1 MDNNR
6 IYQKIYDIASQL
18 LKENAVYTRA
28 DLAYELQEFGIKTDS
43 SEIGM
48 LVWEAY
54 KRFND
59 NEAIR
64 RSFYDNEKKDP
75 LVDEYRTDYLIETN
89 DIPSLFPLLRQK
101 LTNGNHALSQLEN
114 IVTQT
119 LREQTVS
126 GSIGALNT
134 LTGTQGVVK
143 VKNEATAVF
152 NLYSELVGNYD
163 DAKHQI
169 QAVTTDFVKL
179 RGQICDTYRQY
190 ALVLTDAFGDSIKT
204 VSPELFD
211 FDSIEWLDVHGML
224 QNVKLDYDKINEK
237 CSTLMSSITD
247 SFAQSL
253 KTASQS
259 YKAAGSKQIGLVLA
273 GLNMLSHYIDAGQKT
288 AELKQDLL
296 TLKNS
301 VKHDVTL
308 IKGDMGR
315 LFVIYKTLNDLYIPQ
330 AEAFCRFSK
339 QILSGEWQ
347 RLTQALYAN
356 TDIQPLK
363 EERDEA
369 LESYKTLEREMTDEQ
384 LNIDYYTTRIEE
396 CRQLL
401 DGMQTQL
408 QTQYQQAKASKPEK
422 PFFLTNL
429 LTLGSANQ
437 KYNRDIY
444 DWNQACAP
452 VISQYEEIRTDVKLD
467 NDELEQ
473 LQRHLNENKR
483 MHQQLKEKL
492 RRLNREIMSKI
503 SVSPDLQMKMLP
515 HLESMVKLL
524 RIAREIASCKLDSK
538 LVKTVSIARQDTELP
553 QELKQNLQL
562 FTNTLREHVAIDN
575 ETAKSSF
582 YAVSGEAPT
591 GSEQPTSSGNASEAD
606 FAQLSDA
613 ENTAIQNTVN
623 LLESWSRLKAMQE
636 QSAIAH
642 QAYDKELEKLQEAFR
657 SNLADIDNRG
667 IILRESLK
675 KINTTTSEE
684 ELKKGLLSL
693 AQKEGESFSKEDWNE
708 FLNGTKTIEL

>member
-43 SEIGM
+43 FEIGM

-89 DIPSLFPLLRQK
+89 DIPSLFPLLQQK

-126 GSIGALNT
+126 GGIGALNT
-134 LTGTQGVVK
+134 LTGTQGIVK

-273 GLNMLSHYIDAGQKT
+273 GLNMVSHYINAGQKT

-401 DGMQTQL
+401 DGM

-538 LVKTVSIARQDTELP
+538 LAKTVSIARQDTELP

-582 YAVSGEAPT
+582 YAVSDEYPNESG
-591 GSEQPTSSGNASEAD
+591 QPTPNENATEAD

-675 KINTTTSEE
+675 KINTATSEE

>member
-43 SEIGM
+43 FEIGM

-89 DIPSLFPLLRQK
+89 DIPSLFPLLQQK

-126 GSIGALNT
+126 GGIGALNT
-134 LTGTQGVVK
+134 LTGTQGIVK

-253 KTASQS
+253 KMASQS
-259 YKAAGSKQIGLVLA
+259 YKAADSKQIGLVLA
-273 GLNMLSHYIDAGQKT
+273 GLNMVSHYIDAGQKT
-288 AELKQDLL
+288 AELKQDLF

-347 RLTQALYAN
+347 RLTQAIYAD

-401 DGMQTQL
+401 DGMQTQ
-408 QTQYQQAKASKPEK
+408 YQQAKASKPEK

-452 VISQYEEIRTDVKLD
+452 VISQYEEMRTDVKLD
-467 NDELEQ
+467 SDELEQ

-492 RRLNREIMSKI
+492 RCLNREIMSRI

-524 RIAREIASCKLDSK
+524 RIAREIASCKLDNK
-538 LVKTVSIARQDTELP
+538 LAKTVSIARQDTELP

-582 YAVSGEAPT
+582 YAVSDEYPNESG
-591 GSEQPTSSGNASEAD
+591 QPTPNENATEAD

-675 KINTTTSEE
+675 KINTATSEE

>member
-43 SEIGM
+43 FEIGM

-89 DIPSLFPLLRQK
+89 DIPSLFPLLQQK

-347 RLTQALYAN
+347 RLTQALYAD

-401 DGMQTQL
+401 DGM

-675 KINTTTSEE
+675 KINTATSEE

>member
-28 DLAYELQEFGIKTDS
+28 DLAYELQDFGIKADS
-43 SEIGM
+43 FEIGM
-48 LVWEAY
+48 LVWKAY
-54 KRFND
+54 KYFND

-64 RSFYDNEKKDP
+64 HSFYDNEKKDP

-89 DIPSLFPLLRQK
+89 DNTSLFPLLQQK
-101 LTNGNHALSQLEN
+101 LAKGNQALNQLEN
-114 IVTQT
+114 TVTQT
-119 LREQTVS
+119 LREQAVS
-126 GSIGALNT
+126 GSISTLNT
-134 LTGTQGVVK
+134 LTGTQGIVK

-273 GLNMLSHYIDAGQKT
+273 GLNMVSHYIDAGQKT

-339 QILSGEWQ
+339 QVLSGEWQ
-347 RLTQALYAN
+347 QLTQALYAD
-356 TDIQPLK
+356 TDIQSLK

-401 DGMQTQL
+401 DGMQTQ
-408 QTQYQQAKASKPEK
+408 YQQAQASKPEK

-429 LTLGSANQ
+429 LTLGSAKQ
-437 KYNRDIY
+437 KYNRNIY

-452 VISQYEEIRTDVKLD
+452 VISQYEEMQTDMKLD
-467 NDELEQ
+467 SDELEQ
-473 LQRHLNENKR
+473 LQQHLNENKR
-483 MHQQLKEKL
+483 THQLLKEKL
-492 RRLNREIMSKI
+492 HRLNREIMNNI
-503 SVSPDLQMKMLP
+503 NVSPALQMKLLP

-524 RIAREIASCKLDSK
+524 RIAREIASCKLDNK
-538 LVKTVSIARQDTELP
+538 LVKTVSISRQDTELP

-591 GSEQPTSSGNASEAD
+591 GSEQPTSSENANEAD

-613 ENTAIQNTVN
+613 ENAAIQNTVN

-657 SNLADIDNRG
+657 NNLADIDNRG
-667 IILRESLK
+667 VILRESLK
-675 KINTTTSEE
+675 KINTATSEE
-684 ELKKGLLSL
+684 ELKEGLLSL
-693 AQKEGESFSKEDWNE
+693 AQKEGESFSKEEWNE

>member
-43 SEIGM
+43 FEIGM

-89 DIPSLFPLLRQK
+89 DIPSLFPLLQQK

-114 IVTQT
+114 TVTQT
-119 LREQTVS
+119 LREQAVS
-126 GSIGALNT
+126 GSISTLNT
-134 LTGTQGVVK
+134 LTGTQGIVK

-273 GLNMLSHYIDAGQKT
+273 GLNMVSHYIDAGQKT

-401 DGMQTQL
+401 DGMQTQ
-408 QTQYQQAKASKPEK
+408 YQQAKASKPEK

-452 VISQYEEIRTDVKLD
+452 VISQYEEMRTDVKLD

-582 YAVSGEAPT
+582 YAVSGEAST
-591 GSEQPTSSGNASEAD
+591 GSEQPTSSENANEAD

-613 ENTAIQNTVN
+613 ENAAIQNTVN

-675 KINTTTSEE
+675 KINTATSEE
-684 ELKKGLLSL
+684 ELKEGLLSL

>member
-28 DLAYELQEFGIKTDS
+28 DLAYELQDFGIKADS

-89 DIPSLFPLLRQK
+89 DIPSLFPLLQQK

-273 GLNMLSHYIDAGQKT
+273 GLNMLSHYINAGQKT

-347 RLTQALYAN
+347 RLTQALYAD

-401 DGMQTQL
+401 DGMQTQ
-408 QTQYQQAKASKPEK
+408 YQQAKASKPEK

-452 VISQYEEIRTDVKLD
+452 VISQYEEMRTDVKLD
-467 NDELEQ
+467 SDELEQ

-524 RIAREIASCKLDSK
+524 RIAREIASCKLDNK
-538 LVKTVSIARQDTELP
+538 LVKTVSISRQDTELP

-582 YAVSGEAPT
+582 YAVSGEAST
-591 GSEQPTSSGNASEAD
+591 GSEQPTSSENANEAD

-657 SNLADIDNRG
+657 SNLADIENRG

-675 KINTTTSEE
+675 KINTATSEE

>member
-28 DLAYELQEFGIKTDS
+28 DLAYELQDFGIKADS
-43 SEIGM
+43 FEIGM
-48 LVWEAY
+48 LVWKAY
-54 KRFND
+54 KYFND

-64 RSFYDNEKKDP
+64 HSFYDNEKKDP

-89 DIPSLFPLLRQK
+89 DNTSLFPLLQQK
-101 LTNGNHALSQLEN
+101 LAKGNQALNQLEN
-114 IVTQT
+114 TVTQT
-119 LREQTVS
+119 LQEQAVS
-126 GSIGALNT
+126 GSISTLNT
-134 LTGTQGVVK
+134 LTGTQGIVK

-273 GLNMLSHYIDAGQKT
+273 GLNMVSHYIDAGQKT

-339 QILSGEWQ
+339 QVLSGEWQ
-347 RLTQALYAN
+347 QLTQALYAD
-356 TDIQPLK
+356 TDIQSLK

-401 DGMQTQL
+401 DGMQTQ
-408 QTQYQQAKASKPEK
+408 YQQAQASKPEK

-429 LTLGSANQ
+429 LTLGSAKQ
-437 KYNRDIY
+437 KYNRNIY

-452 VISQYEEIRTDVKLD
+452 VISQYEEMQTDMKLD
-467 NDELEQ
+467 SDELEQ
-473 LQRHLNENKR
+473 LQQHLNENKR
-483 MHQQLKEKL
+483 THQLLKEKL
-492 RRLNREIMSKI
+492 HRLNREIMNNI
-503 SVSPDLQMKMLP
+503 NVSPALQMKLLP

-524 RIAREIASCKLDSK
+524 RIAREIANSKLDNK
-538 LVKTVSIARQDTELP
+538 LVKTVSITRQNTELP

-562 FTNTLREHVAIDN
+562 FADTLREHASIDD
-575 ETAKSSF
+575 ETAKNSF
-582 YAVSGEAPT
+582 YAVSDEYPT
-591 GSEQPTSSGNASEAD
+591 DSRQSTSDGNVTEAD

-657 SNLADIDNRG
+657 NNLADIDNRG

-675 KINTTTSEE
+675 KINTATSEE
-684 ELKKGLLSL
+684 ELKEGLLSL
-693 AQKEGESFSKEDWNE
+693 AQKEGESFSKEEWNE

>member
-28 DLAYELQEFGIKTDS
+28 DLAYELQDFGIKADS

-89 DIPSLFPLLRQK
+89 DIPSLFPLLQQK
-101 LTNGNHALSQLEN
+101 LTDGNHALSQLEN

-119 LREQTVS
+119 LREQTIS

-204 VSPELFD
+204 VNPELFD

-273 GLNMLSHYIDAGQKT
+273 GLNMVSHYINAGQKT

-401 DGMQTQL
+401 DGMQTQ
-408 QTQYQQAKASKPEK
+408 YQQAKASKPEK

-503 SVSPDLQMKMLP
+503 NVSPDLQMKMLP

-524 RIAREIASCKLDSK
+524 RIAREIASCKLDNK
-538 LVKTVSIARQDTELP
+538 LVKTVSISRQDTELP

-562 FTNTLREHVAIDN
+562 FANTLREHVAIDN

-582 YAVSGEAPT
+582 YAVSGEVPT

-667 IILRESLK
+667 IILCESLK
-675 KINTTTSEE
+675 KINTATSEE
-684 ELKKGLLSL
+684 ELKEGLLSL

>member
-43 SEIGM
+43 FEIGM

-89 DIPSLFPLLRQK
+89 DIPSLFPLLQQK

-114 IVTQT
+114 TVTQT
-119 LREQTVS
+119 LREQAVS
-126 GSIGALNT
+126 GSISTLNT
-134 LTGTQGVVK
+134 LTGTQGIVK

-273 GLNMLSHYIDAGQKT
+273 GLNMVSHYIDAGQKT

-339 QILSGEWQ
+339 QVLSGEWQ
-347 RLTQALYAN
+347 QLTQALYAD
-356 TDIQPLK
+356 TDIQSLK

-401 DGMQTQL
+401 DGMQTQ
-408 QTQYQQAKASKPEK
+408 YQQAQASKPEK

-429 LTLGSANQ
+429 LTLGSAKQ
-437 KYNRDIY
+437 KYNRNIY

-452 VISQYEEIRTDVKLD
+452 VISQYEEMQTDMKLD
-467 NDELEQ
+467 SDELEQ
-473 LQRHLNENKR
+473 LQQHLNENKR
-483 MHQQLKEKL
+483 THQLLKEKL
-492 RRLNREIMSKI
+492 HRLNREIMNNI
-503 SVSPDLQMKMLP
+503 NVSPALQMKLLP

-524 RIAREIASCKLDSK
+524 RIAREIASCKLDNK
-538 LVKTVSIARQDTELP
+538 LVKTVSISRQDTELP

-591 GSEQPTSSGNASEAD
+591 GSEQPTSSENANEAD

-613 ENTAIQNTVN
+613 ENAAIQNTVN

-657 SNLADIDNRG
+657 NNLADIDNRG
-667 IILRESLK
+667 VILRESLK
-675 KINTTTSEE
+675 KINTATSEE
-684 ELKKGLLSL
+684 ELKEGLLSL

>member
-28 DLAYELQEFGIKTDS
+28 DLAYELQDFGIKADS
-43 SEIGM
+43 FEIGM
-48 LVWEAY
+48 LVWKAY
-54 KRFND
+54 KYFND

-64 RSFYDNEKKDP
+64 HSFYDNEKKDP

-89 DIPSLFPLLRQK
+89 DNTSLFPLLQQK
-101 LTNGNHALSQLEN
+101 LAKGNQALNQLEN
-114 IVTQT
+114 TVTQT
-119 LREQTVS
+119 LREQAVS
-126 GSIGALNT
+126 GSISTLNT
-134 LTGTQGVVK
+134 LTGTQGIVK

-224 QNVKLDYDKINEK
+224 QNIKLDYDKINEK

-273 GLNMLSHYIDAGQKT
+273 GLNMVSHYIDAGQKT

-339 QILSGEWQ
+339 QVLSGEWQ
-347 RLTQALYAN
+347 QLTQALYAD
-356 TDIQPLK
+356 TDIQSLK

-401 DGMQTQL
+401 DGM

-675 KINTTTSEE
+675 KINTATSEE

>member
-28 DLAYELQEFGIKTDS
+28 DLAYELQDFGIKADS

-89 DIPSLFPLLRQK
+89 DIPSLFPLLQQK
-101 LTNGNHALSQLEN
+101 LTDGNHALSQLEN

-119 LREQTVS
+119 LREQTIS

-273 GLNMLSHYIDAGQKT
+273 GLNMVSHYINAGQKT

-401 DGMQTQL
+401 DGMQTQ
-408 QTQYQQAKASKPEK
+408 YQQAKASKPEK

-503 SVSPDLQMKMLP
+503 NVSPDLQMKMLP

-613 ENTAIQNTVN
+613 E
-623 LLESWSRLKAMQE
+623 KAMQE

-693 AQKEGESFSKEDWNE
+693 AQKEGESFSKEDWKE

>member
-43 SEIGM
+43 FEIGM

-89 DIPSLFPLLRQK
+89 DIPSLFPLLQQK

-273 GLNMLSHYIDAGQKT
+273 GLNMVSHYINVGQKT

-401 DGMQTQL
+401 DGM

>member
-1 MDNNR
+1 MDENQ

-28 DLAYELQEFGIKTDS
+28 DLAYELQDFGIKADS
-43 SEIGM
+43 FEIGM
-48 LVWEAY
+48 LVWKAY
-54 KRFND
+54 KYFND

-64 RSFYDNEKKDP
+64 HSFYDNEKKDP

-89 DIPSLFPLLRQK
+89 DNTSLFPLLQQK
-101 LTNGNHALSQLEN
+101 LAKGNQALNQLEN
-114 IVTQT
+114 TVTQT
-119 LREQTVS
+119 LREQAVS
-126 GSIGALNT
+126 GSISTLNT
-134 LTGTQGVVK
+134 LAGTQGIVK

-273 GLNMLSHYIDAGQKT
+273 GLNMVSHYIDAGQKT

-339 QILSGEWQ
+339 QVLSGEWQ
-347 RLTQALYAN
+347 QLTQALYAD
-356 TDIQPLK
+356 TDIQSLK

-401 DGMQTQL
+401 DGMQTQ
-408 QTQYQQAKASKPEK
+408 YQQAQASKPEK

-429 LTLGSANQ
+429 LTLGSAKQ
-437 KYNRDIY
+437 KYNRNIY

-452 VISQYEEIRTDVKLD
+452 VISQYEEMQTDMKLD
-467 NDELEQ
+467 SDELEQ
-473 LQRHLNENKR
+473 LQQHLNENKR

-675 KINTTTSEE
+675 KINTATSEE
-684 ELKKGLLSL
+684 ELKEGLLSL

>member
-28 DLAYELQEFGIKTDS
+28 DLAYELQDFGIKADS

-59 NEAIR
+59 NKAIR

-89 DIPSLFPLLRQK
+89 DIPSLFPLLQQK

-134 LTGTQGVVK
+134 LTGTQGGVK

-273 GLNMLSHYIDAGQKT
+273 GLNMVSHYINAGQKT

-401 DGMQTQL
+401 DGM

>member
-28 DLAYELQEFGIKTDS
+28 DLAYELQDFGIKADS
-43 SEIGM
+43 FEIGM
-48 LVWEAY
+48 LVWKAY
-54 KRFND
+54 KYFND

-64 RSFYDNEKKDP
+64 HSFYDNEKKDP

-89 DIPSLFPLLRQK
+89 DNTSLFPLLQQK
-101 LTNGNHALSQLEN
+101 LAKGNQALNQLEN
-114 IVTQT
+114 TVTQT
-119 LREQTVS
+119 LREQAVS
-126 GSIGALNT
+126 GSISTLNT
-134 LTGTQGVVK
+134 LTGTQGIVK

-273 GLNMLSHYIDAGQKT
+273 GLNMVSHYIDAGQKT

-339 QILSGEWQ
+339 QVLSGEWQ
-347 RLTQALYAN
+347 QLTQALYAD
-356 TDIQPLK
+356 TDIQSLK

-401 DGMQTQL
+401 DGMQTQ
-408 QTQYQQAKASKPEK
+408 YQQAQASKPEK

-429 LTLGSANQ
+429 LTLGSAKQ
-437 KYNRDIY
+437 KYNRNIY

-452 VISQYEEIRTDVKLD
+452 VISQYEEMQTDMKLD
-467 NDELEQ
+467 SDELEQ
-473 LQRHLNENKR
+473 LQQHLNENKR
-483 MHQQLKEKL
+483 THQLLKEKL
-492 RRLNREIMSKI
+492 HRLNREIMNNI
-503 SVSPDLQMKMLP
+503 NVCPALQMKLLP

-524 RIAREIASCKLDSK
+524 RIAREIANSKLDNK
-538 LVKTVSIARQDTELP
+538 LVKTVSITRQNTELP

-562 FTNTLREHVAIDN
+562 FADTLREHASIDD
-575 ETAKSSF
+575 ETAKNSF
-582 YAVSGEAPT
+582 YAVSDEYPT
-591 GSEQPTSSGNASEAD
+591 DSRQSTSDGNVTEAD

-657 SNLADIDNRG
+657 NNLADIDNRG
-667 IILRESLK
+667 VILRESLK
-675 KINTTTSEE
+675 KINTATSEE
-684 ELKKGLLSL
+684 ELKEGLLSL
-693 AQKEGESFSKEDWNE
+693 AQKEGESFSKEEWNE

>member
-18 LKENAVYTRA
+18 LKENTVYTRA
-28 DLAYELQEFGIKTDS
+28 DLAYELQDFGIKADS
-43 SEIGM
+43 FEIGM
-48 LVWEAY
+48 LVWKAY
-54 KRFND
+54 KYFND

-64 RSFYDNEKKDP
+64 HSFYDNEKKDP

-89 DIPSLFPLLRQK
+89 DNTSLFPLLQQK
-101 LTNGNHALSQLEN
+101 LAKGNQALNQLEN
-114 IVTQT
+114 TVTQT
-119 LREQTVS
+119 LREQAVS
-126 GSIGALNT
+126 GSISTLNT
-134 LTGTQGVVK
+134 LTGTQGIVK

-273 GLNMLSHYIDAGQKT
+273 GLNMVSHYIDAGQKT

-339 QILSGEWQ
+339 QVLSGEWQ
-347 RLTQALYAN
+347 QLTQALYAD
-356 TDIQPLK
+356 TDIQSLK

-401 DGMQTQL
+401 DGMQTQ
-408 QTQYQQAKASKPEK
+408 YQQAQASKPEK

-429 LTLGSANQ
+429 LTLGSAKQ
-437 KYNRDIY
+437 KYNRNIY

-452 VISQYEEIRTDVKLD
+452 VISQYEEMQTDMKLD
-467 NDELEQ
+467 SDELEQ
-473 LQRHLNENKR
+473 LQQHLNENKR
-483 MHQQLKEKL
+483 THQLLKEKL
-492 RRLNREIMSKI
+492 HCLNREIMNNI
-503 SVSPDLQMKMLP
+503 NVSPALQMKLLP

-524 RIAREIASCKLDSK
+524 RIAREIANSKLDNK
-538 LVKTVSIARQDTELP
+538 LVKTVSITRQNTELP

-562 FTNTLREHVAIDN
+562 FADTLREHASIDY

-582 YAVSGEAPT
+582 YAVSDEYPT
-591 GSEQPTSSGNASEAD
+591 DSRQSTSDGNVTEAD

-657 SNLADIDNRG
+657 NNLAGIDNRG
-667 IILRESLK
+667 VILRESLK
-675 KINTTTSEE
+675 KINTATSEE
-684 ELKKGLLSL
+684 ELKEGLLSL
-693 AQKEGESFSKEDWNE
+693 AQKEGESFSKEEWNE

>member
-28 DLAYELQEFGIKTDS
+28 DLAYELQDFGIKADS
-43 SEIGM
+43 FEIGM
-48 LVWEAY
+48 LVWKAY
-54 KRFND
+54 KYFND

-64 RSFYDNEKKDP
+64 HSFYDNEKKDP

-89 DIPSLFPLLRQK
+89 DNTSLFPLLQQK
-101 LTNGNHALSQLEN
+101 LAKGNQALNQLEN
-114 IVTQT
+114 TVTQT
-119 LREQTVS
+119 LREQAVS
-126 GSIGALNT
+126 GSISTLNT
-134 LTGTQGVVK
+134 FTGTQGIVK

-273 GLNMLSHYIDAGQKT
+273 GLNMVSHYIDAGQKT

-339 QILSGEWQ
+339 QVLSGEWQ
-347 RLTQALYAN
+347 QLTQALYAD
-356 TDIQPLK
+356 TDIQSLK

-401 DGMQTQL
+401 DGMQTQ
-408 QTQYQQAKASKPEK
+408 YQQAQASKPEK

-429 LTLGSANQ
+429 LTLGSAKQ
-437 KYNRDIY
+437 KYNRNIY

-452 VISQYEEIRTDVKLD
+452 VISQYEEMQTDMKLD
-467 NDELEQ
+467 SDELEQ
-473 LQRHLNENKR
+473 LQQHLNENKR
-483 MHQQLKEKL
+483 THQLLKEKL
-492 RRLNREIMSKI
+492 HRLNREIMNNI
-503 SVSPDLQMKMLP
+503 NVSPALQMKLLP

-524 RIAREIASCKLDSK
+524 RIAREIANSKLDNK
-538 LVKTVSIARQDTELP
+538 LVKTVSITRQNTELP

-562 FTNTLREHVAIDN
+562 FADTLKEHVSIDD
-575 ETAKSSF
+575 ETAKNSF
-582 YAVSGEAPT
+582 YAVSDEYPT
-591 GSEQPTSSGNASEAD
+591 DSRQSTSDGNVTEAD

-642 QAYDKELEKLQEAFR
+642 QTYDKELEKLQEAFR
-657 SNLADIDNRG
+657 NNLADIDNRG
-667 IILRESLK
+667 VILRESLK
-675 KINTTTSEE
+675 KINTATSEE
-684 ELKKGLLSL
+684 ELKEGLLSL
-693 AQKEGESFSKEDWNE
+693 AQKEGESFSKEEWNE

>member
-43 SEIGM
+43 FEIGM

-89 DIPSLFPLLRQK
+89 DIPSLFPLLQQK

-169 QAVTTDFVKL
+169 QTVTTDFVKL

-273 GLNMLSHYIDAGQKT
+273 GLNMVSHYINAGQKT

-401 DGMQTQL
+401 DGM

-693 AQKEGESFSKEDWNE
+693 AQKEGESFSKEDWKE

>member
-43 SEIGM
+43 FEIGM

-89 DIPSLFPLLRQK
+89 DIPSLFPLLQQK

-273 GLNMLSHYIDAGQKT
+273 GLNMVSHYINAGQKT

-401 DGMQTQL
+401 DGM

-684 ELKKGLLSL
+684 ELKKGLLLL

>member
-28 DLAYELQEFGIKTDS
+28 DLAYELQDFGIKADS
-43 SEIGM
+43 FEIGM
-48 LVWEAY
+48 LVWKAY
-54 KRFND
+54 KYFND

-64 RSFYDNEKKDP
+64 HSFYDNEKKDP

-89 DIPSLFPLLRQK
+89 DNTSLFPLLQQK
-101 LTNGNHALSQLEN
+101 LAKGNQALNQLEN
-114 IVTQT
+114 TVTQT
-119 LREQTVS
+119 LREQAVS
-126 GSIGALNT
+126 GSISTLNT
-134 LTGTQGVVK
+134 LTGTQGIVK

-152 NLYSELVGNYD
+152 NLYSELVDNYD

-259 YKAAGSKQIGLVLA
+259 YKAAGCKQIGLVLA
-273 GLNMLSHYIDAGQKT
+273 GLNMVSHYIDAGQKT

-339 QILSGEWQ
+339 QVLSGEWQ
-347 RLTQALYAN
+347 QLTQALYAD
-356 TDIQPLK
+356 TDIQSLK

-369 LESYKTLEREMTDEQ
+369 LESYKNLEREMTDEQ

-401 DGMQTQL
+401 DGMQTQ
-408 QTQYQQAKASKPEK
+408 YQQAQASKPEK

-429 LTLGSANQ
+429 LTLGSAKQ
-437 KYNRDIY
+437 KYNRNIY

-452 VISQYEEIRTDVKLD
+452 VISQYEEMQTDMKLD
-467 NDELEQ
+467 SDELEQ
-473 LQRHLNENKR
+473 LQQHLNENKR
-483 MHQQLKEKL
+483 THQLLKEKL
-492 RRLNREIMSKI
+492 HRLNREIMNNI
-503 SVSPDLQMKMLP
+503 NVSPALQMKLLP

-524 RIAREIASCKLDSK
+524 RIAREIANSKLDNK
-538 LVKTVSIARQDTELP
+538 LVKTVFITRQNTELP

-562 FTNTLREHVAIDN
+562 FADTLREHASIDD
-575 ETAKSSF
+575 ETAKNSF
-582 YAVSGEAPT
+582 YAVSDEYPT
-591 GSEQPTSSGNASEAD
+591 DSRQSTSDGNVTEAD

-657 SNLADIDNRG
+657 NNLADIDNRG
-667 IILRESLK
+667 VILRESLK
-675 KINTTTSEE
+675 KINTATSEE
-684 ELKKGLLSL
+684 ELKEGLLSL
-693 AQKEGESFSKEDWNE
+693 AQKEGESFSKEEWNE

>member
-43 SEIGM
+43 FEIGM

-89 DIPSLFPLLRQK
+89 DIPSLFPLLQQK

-211 FDSIEWLDVHGML
+211 FDSIEWLDVHWML

-237 CSTLMSSITD
+237 CFTLMSSITD

-273 GLNMLSHYIDAGQKT
+273 GLNMVSHYIDAGQKT

-339 QILSGEWQ
+339 QVLSGEWQ
-347 RLTQALYAN
+347 QLTQALYAD
-356 TDIQPLK
+356 TDIQSLK

-401 DGMQTQL
+401 DGMQTQ
-408 QTQYQQAKASKPEK
+408 YQQAQASKPEK

-429 LTLGSANQ
+429 LTLGSAKQ
-437 KYNRDIY
+437 KYNRNIY

-642 QAYDKELEKLQEAFR
+642 QTYDKELEKLQEAFR
-657 SNLADIDNRG
+657 NNLADIDNRG
-667 IILRESLK
+667 VILRESLK
-675 KINTTTSEE
+675 KINTATSEE
-684 ELKKGLLSL
+684 ELKEGLLSL

>member
-43 SEIGM
+43 FEIGM

-89 DIPSLFPLLRQK
+89 DIPSLFPLLQQK

-401 DGMQTQL
+401 DGM

>member
-28 DLAYELQEFGIKTDS
+28 DLAYELQDFGIKADS
-43 SEIGM
+43 FEIGM
-48 LVWEAY
+48 LVWKAY
-54 KRFND
+54 KYFND

-64 RSFYDNEKKDP
+64 HSFYDNEKKDP

-89 DIPSLFPLLRQK
+89 DNTSLFPLLQQK
-101 LTNGNHALSQLEN
+101 LAKGNQALNQLEN
-114 IVTQT
+114 TVTQT
-119 LREQTVS
+119 LQEQAVS
-126 GSIGALNT
+126 GSISTLNT
-134 LTGTQGVVK
+134 LTGTQGIVK

-273 GLNMLSHYIDAGQKT
+273 GLNMVSHYIDAGQKT

-339 QILSGEWQ
+339 QVLSGEWQ
-347 RLTQALYAN
+347 QLTQALYAD
-356 TDIQPLK
+356 TDIQSLK

-369 LESYKTLEREMTDEQ
+369 LESYK
-384 LNIDYYTTRIEE
+384 
-396 CRQLL
+396 
-401 DGMQTQL
+401 
-408 QTQYQQAKASKPEK
+408 P
-422 PFFLTNL
+422 
-429 LTLGSANQ
+429 
-437 KYNRDIY
+437 
-444 DWNQACAP
+444 
-452 VISQYEEIRTDVKLD
+452 
-467 NDELEQ
+467 
-473 LQRHLNENKR
+473 
-483 MHQQLKEKL
+483 
-492 RRLNREIMSKI
+492 
-503 SVSPDLQMKMLP
+503 
-515 HLESMVKLL
+515 
-524 RIAREIASCKLDSK
+524 
-538 LVKTVSIARQDTELP
+538 
-553 QELKQNLQL
+553 
-562 FTNTLREHVAIDN
+562 
-575 ETAKSSF
+575 
-582 YAVSGEAPT
+582 
-591 GSEQPTSSGNASEAD
+591 
-606 FAQLSDA
+606 
-613 ENTAIQNTVN
+613 
-623 LLESWSRLKAMQE
+623 
-636 QSAIAH
+636 
-642 QAYDKELEKLQEAFR
+642 
-657 SNLADIDNRG
+657 
-667 IILRESLK
+667 
-675 KINTTTSEE
+675 
-684 ELKKGLLSL
+684 
-693 AQKEGESFSKEDWNE
+693 
-708 FLNGTKTIEL
+708 LNGK

>member
-43 SEIGM
+43 FEIGM

-89 DIPSLFPLLRQK
+89 DIPSLFPLLQQK

-126 GSIGALNT
+126 GGIGALNT
-134 LTGTQGVVK
+134 LTGTQGIVK

-273 GLNMLSHYIDAGQKT
+273 GLNMVSHYINAGQKT

-401 DGMQTQL
+401 DGMQTQ
-408 QTQYQQAKASKPEK
+408 YQQAKASKPEK
-422 PFFLTNL
+422 PFFLTNLNL

-675 KINTTTSEE
+675 KINTATSEE

>member
-28 DLAYELQEFGIKTDS
+28 DLAYELQDFGIKADS
-43 SEIGM
+43 FEIGM

-54 KRFND
+54 RRFNE

-64 RSFYDNEKKDP
+64 HSFYDNEKKDP
-75 LVDEYRTDYLIETN
+75 LVDEYQTDYLIETN
-89 DIPSLFPLLRQK
+89 DTTSLFPLLQQK
-101 LTNGNHALSQLEN
+101 LTEGNHALSQLEN
-114 IVTQT
+114 TVTQT
-119 LREQTVS
+119 LREQAVS
-126 GSIGALNT
+126 GSISALNT
-134 LTGTQGVVK
+134 LTGTHGVIK
-143 VKNEATAVF
+143 IKNEATAVF

-179 RGQICDTYRQY
+179 RGQICDTYRHY
-190 ALVLTDAFGDSIKT
+190 SLVLTDAFGDSIKT

-259 YKAAGSKQIGLVLA
+259 YKAAGSKQMGLVLA
-273 GLNMLSHYIDAGQKT
+273 GLNMVSHYIDAGQKT

-347 RLTQALYAN
+347 RLTQAIYAD

-401 DGMQTQL
+401 DGM

-538 LVKTVSIARQDTELP
+538 LAKTVSIARQDTELP

-582 YAVSGEAPT
+582 YAVSDEYPNESG
-591 GSEQPTSSGNASEAD
+591 QPTPNENATEAD

-675 KINTTTSEE
+675 KINTATSEE

>member
-28 DLAYELQEFGIKTDS
+28 DLAYELQDFGIKADS
-43 SEIGM
+43 FEIGM
-48 LVWEAY
+48 LVWKAY
-54 KRFND
+54 KYFND

-64 RSFYDNEKKDP
+64 HSFYDNEKKDP

-89 DIPSLFPLLRQK
+89 DNTSLFPLLQQK
-101 LTNGNHALSQLEN
+101 LAKGNQALNQLEN
-114 IVTQT
+114 TVTQT
-119 LREQTVS
+119 LREQAVS
-126 GSIGALNT
+126 GSISTLNT
-134 LTGTQGVVK
+134 LTGTQGIVK

-273 GLNMLSHYIDAGQKT
+273 GLNMVSHYIDAGQKT

-339 QILSGEWQ
+339 QVLSGEWQ
-347 RLTQALYAN
+347 QLTQALYAD
-356 TDIQPLK
+356 TDIQSLK

-401 DGMQTQL
+401 DGMQTQ
-408 QTQYQQAKASKPEK
+408 YQQAQASKPEK

-429 LTLGSANQ
+429 LTLGSAKQ
-437 KYNRDIY
+437 KYNRNIY

-452 VISQYEEIRTDVKLD
+452 VISQYEEMQTDMKLD
-467 NDELEQ
+467 SDELEQ
-473 LQRHLNENKR
+473 LQQHLNENKR
-483 MHQQLKEKL
+483 THQLLKEKL
-492 RRLNREIMSKI
+492 HRLNREIMNNI
-503 SVSPDLQMKMLP
+503 NVSPALQMKLLP

-524 RIAREIASCKLDSK
+524 RIAREIANSKLDNK
-538 LVKTVSIARQDTELP
+538 LVKTVSITRQNTELP

-562 FTNTLREHVAIDN
+562 FADTLREHASIDD
-575 ETAKSSF
+575 ETAKNSF
-582 YAVSGEAPT
+582 YAVSDEYPT
-591 GSEQPTSSGNASEAD
+591 DSRQSTSDGNVTEAD

-642 QAYDKELEKLQEAFR
+642 QAYDKELEKLQEAFQN
-657 SNLADIDNRG
+657 NLADIDNRG
-667 IILRESLK
+667 VILRESLK
-675 KINTTTSEE
+675 KINTATSEE
-684 ELKKGLLSL
+684 ELKEGLLSL
-693 AQKEGESFSKEDWNE
+693 AQKEGESFSKEEWNE

>member
-43 SEIGM
+43 FEIGM

-89 DIPSLFPLLRQK
+89 DIPSLFPLLQQK

-237 CSTLMSSITD
+237 CFTLMSSITD

-273 GLNMLSHYIDAGQKT
+273 GLNMVSHYINAGQKT

-401 DGMQTQL
+401 DGM

>member
-43 SEIGM
+43 FEIGM

-89 DIPSLFPLLRQK
+89 DIPSLFPLLQQK

-126 GSIGALNT
+126 GGIGALNT
-134 LTGTQGVVK
+134 LTGTQGIVK

-259 YKAAGSKQIGLVLA
+259 YKAADSKQIGLVLA
-273 GLNMLSHYIDAGQKT
+273 GLNMVSHYIDAGQKT

-347 RLTQALYAN
+347 RLTQALYTD

-369 LESYKTLEREMTDEQ
+369 LESYKTLERKMTDEQ
-384 LNIDYYTTRIEE
+384 LNIDYYMTRIEE

-401 DGMQTQL
+401 DGM

-452 VISQYEEIRTDVKLD
+452 VISLYEEMRTDVKLD
-467 NDELEQ
+467 SDELEQ

-524 RIAREIASCKLDSK
+524 RIAREIASCKLNNK
-538 LVKTVSIARQDTELP
+538 LVKTVSISRQDTELP

-575 ETAKSSF
+575 KTAKSSF
-582 YAVSGEAPT
+582 YAVSDEYPNESG
-591 GSEQPTSSGNASEAD
+591 QPTPNENATEAD

-642 QAYDKELEKLQEAFR
+642 QAYDMELEKLQEAFR

-675 KINTTTSEE
+675 KINTATSEE
-684 ELKKGLLSL
+684 ELKEGLLSL

>member
-43 SEIGM
+43 FEIGM

-75 LVDEYRTDYLIETN
+75 LIDEYRTDYLIETN
-89 DIPSLFPLLRQK
+89 DIPSLFPLLQQK

-126 GSIGALNT
+126 GGIGALNT
-134 LTGTQGVVK
+134 LTGTQGIVK

-259 YKAAGSKQIGLVLA
+259 YKAAGCKQIGLVLA

-347 RLTQALYAN
+347 RLTQALYAD

-401 DGMQTQL
+401 DGMQTQ
-408 QTQYQQAKASKPEK
+408 YQQAKASKPEK

-452 VISQYEEIRTDVKLD
+452 VISQYEEMRTDVKLD
-467 NDELEQ
+467 SDELEQ

-524 RIAREIASCKLDSK
+524 RIAREIASCKLDNK
-538 LVKTVSIARQDTELP
+538 LVKTVSISRQDTELP

-582 YAVSGEAPT
+582 YAVSGEAST
-591 GSEQPTSSGNASEAD
+591 GSEQPTSSENASEAD

-613 ENTAIQNTVN
+613 ENAAIQNTVN

-675 KINTTTSEE
+675 KINTATSEE

>member
-28 DLAYELQEFGIKTDS
+28 DLAYELQDFGIKADS
-43 SEIGM
+43 FEIGM
-48 LVWEAY
+48 LVWKAY
-54 KRFND
+54 KYFND

-64 RSFYDNEKKDP
+64 HSFYDNEKKDP

-89 DIPSLFPLLRQK
+89 DNTSLFPLLQQK
-101 LTNGNHALSQLEN
+101 LAKGNQALNQLEN
-114 IVTQT
+114 TVTQT
-119 LREQTVS
+119 LQEQAVS
-126 GSIGALNT
+126 GSISTLNT
-134 LTGTQGVVK
+134 LTGTQGIVK

-273 GLNMLSHYIDAGQKT
+273 GLNMVSHYIDAGQKT

-339 QILSGEWQ
+339 QVLSGEWQ
-347 RLTQALYAN
+347 QLTKALYAD
-356 TDIQPLK
+356 TDIQSLK

-401 DGMQTQL
+401 DGMQTQ
-408 QTQYQQAKASKPEK
+408 YQQAQASKPEK

-429 LTLGSANQ
+429 LTLGSAKQ
-437 KYNRDIY
+437 KYNRNIY

-452 VISQYEEIRTDVKLD
+452 VISQYEEMQTDMKLD
-467 NDELEQ
+467 SDELEQ
-473 LQRHLNENKR
+473 LQQHLNENKR
-483 MHQQLKEKL
+483 THQLLKEKL
-492 RRLNREIMSKI
+492 HRLNREIMNNI
-503 SVSPDLQMKMLP
+503 NVSPALQMKLLP

-524 RIAREIASCKLDSK
+524 RIAREIANSKLDNK
-538 LVKTVSIARQDTELP
+538 LVKTVSITRQNTELP

-562 FTNTLREHVAIDN
+562 FADTLREHASIDD
-575 ETAKSSF
+575 ETAKNSF
-582 YAVSGEAPT
+582 YAVSDEYPT
-591 GSEQPTSSGNASEAD
+591 DSRQSTSDGNVTEAD

-657 SNLADIDNRG
+657 NNLADIDNRG
-667 IILRESLK
+667 VILRESLK
-675 KINTTTSEE
+675 KINTATSEE
-684 ELKKGLLSL
+684 ELKEGLLSL
-693 AQKEGESFSKEDWNE
+693 AQKEGESFSKEEWNE

>member
-28 DLAYELQEFGIKTDS
+28 DLAYELQDFGIKADS
-43 SEIGM
+43 FEIGM
-48 LVWEAY
+48 LVWKAY
-54 KRFND
+54 KYFND

-64 RSFYDNEKKDP
+64 HSFYDNEKKDP

-89 DIPSLFPLLRQK
+89 DNTSLFPLLQQK
-101 LTNGNHALSQLEN
+101 LAKGNQTLNQLEN
-114 IVTQT
+114 TVTQT
-119 LREQTVS
+119 LREQAVS
-126 GSIGALNT
+126 GSISTLNT
-134 LTGTQGVVK
+134 LTGTQGIVK
-143 VKNEATAVF
+143 VKNEAIAVF

-273 GLNMLSHYIDAGQKT
+273 GLNMVSHYIDAGQKT

-339 QILSGEWQ
+339 QVLSGEWQ
-347 RLTQALYAN
+347 QLTQALYAD
-356 TDIQPLK
+356 TDIQSLK

-401 DGMQTQL
+401 DGMQTQ
-408 QTQYQQAKASKPEK
+408 YQQAQASKPEK

-429 LTLGSANQ
+429 LTLGSAKQ
-437 KYNRDIY
+437 KYNRNIY

-452 VISQYEEIRTDVKLD
+452 VISQYEEMQTDMKLD
-467 NDELEQ
+467 SDELEQ
-473 LQRHLNENKR
+473 LQQHLNENKR
-483 MHQQLKEKL
+483 THQLLKEKL
-492 RRLNREIMSKI
+492 HRLNREIMNNI
-503 SVSPDLQMKMLP
+503 NVSPALQMKLLP

-524 RIAREIASCKLDSK
+524 RIAREIANSKLDNK
-538 LVKTVSIARQDTELP
+538 LVKTVSITRQNTELP

-562 FTNTLREHVAIDN
+562 FADTLREHASIDD
-575 ETAKSSF
+575 ETAKNSF
-582 YAVSGEAPT
+582 YAVSDESPT
-591 GSEQPTSSGNASEAD
+591 DSRQSTSDGNVTEAD

-657 SNLADIDNRG
+657 NNLADIDNRG
-667 IILRESLK
+667 VILRESLK
-675 KINTTTSEE
+675 KINTATSEE

-693 AQKEGESFSKEDWNE
+693 AQKEGESFSKEEWNE

>member
-43 SEIGM
+43 FEIGM

-114 IVTQT
+114 IVTQ
-119 LREQTVS
+119 EQAVS
-126 GSIGALNT
+126 GSISTLNT
-134 LTGTQGVVK
+134 LTGTQGIVK

-273 GLNMLSHYIDAGQKT
+273 GLNMVSHYINAGQKT

-401 DGMQTQL
+401 DGM

-591 GSEQPTSSGNASEAD
+591 GSEQPTSSENANEAD

-613 ENTAIQNTVN
+613 ENAAIQNTVN

-657 SNLADIDNRG
+657 SNLADIENRG

-675 KINTTTSEE
+675 KINTATSEE

>member
-1 MDNNR
+1 
-6 IYQKIYDIASQL
+6 
-18 LKENAVYTRA
+18 
-28 DLAYELQEFGIKTDS
+28 
-43 SEIGM
+43 
-48 LVWEAY
+48 
-54 KRFND
+54 
-59 NEAIR
+59 
-64 RSFYDNEKKDP
+64 
-75 LVDEYRTDYLIETN
+75 
-89 DIPSLFPLLRQK
+89 
-101 LTNGNHALSQLEN
+101 
-114 IVTQT
+114 
-119 LREQTVS
+119 
-126 GSIGALNT
+126 
-134 LTGTQGVVK
+134 
-143 VKNEATAVF
+143 
-152 NLYSELVGNYD
+152 
-163 DAKHQI
+163 
-169 QAVTTDFVKL
+169 
-179 RGQICDTYRQY
+179 
-190 ALVLTDAFGDSIKT
+190 
-204 VSPELFD
+204 
-211 FDSIEWLDVHGML
+211 
-224 QNVKLDYDKINEK
+224 
-237 CSTLMSSITD
+237 
-247 SFAQSL
+247 
-253 KTASQS
+253 
-259 YKAAGSKQIGLVLA
+259 
-273 GLNMLSHYIDAGQKT
+273 
-288 AELKQDLL
+288 
-296 TLKNS
+296 
-301 VKHDVTL
+301 
-308 IKGDMGR
+308 MGR

-347 RLTQALYAN
+347 RLTQAIYAD

-401 DGMQTQL
+401 DGM

-538 LVKTVSIARQDTELP
+538 LAKTVSIARQDTELP

-582 YAVSGEAPT
+582 YAVSDEYPNESG
-591 GSEQPTSSGNASEAD
+591 QPTPNENATEAD

-675 KINTTTSEE
+675 KINTATSEE

>member
-43 SEIGM
+43 FEIGM

-89 DIPSLFPLLRQK
+89 DIPSLFPLLQQK

-126 GSIGALNT
+126 GGIGALNT
-134 LTGTQGVVK
+134 LTGTQGIVK

-253 KTASQS
+253 KMASQS
-259 YKAAGSKQIGLVLA
+259 YKAADSKQIGLVLA
-273 GLNMLSHYIDAGQKT
+273 GLNMVSHYIDAGQKT
-288 AELKQDLL
+288 AELKQDLF

-347 RLTQALYAN
+347 RLTQAIYAD

-401 DGMQTQL
+401 DGMQTQ
-408 QTQYQQAKASKPEK
+408 YQQAKASKPEK

-452 VISQYEEIRTDVKLD
+452 VISQYEEMRTDVKLD
-467 NDELEQ
+467 SDELEQ

-492 RRLNREIMSKI
+492 RCLNREIMSRI

-524 RIAREIASCKLDSK
+524 RIAREIVSCKLDNK
-538 LVKTVSIARQDTELP
+538 LAKTVSIARQDTELP

-582 YAVSGEAPT
+582 YAVSDEYPNESG
-591 GSEQPTSSGNASEAD
+591 QPTPNENATEAD

-675 KINTTTSEE
+675 KINTATSEE

>member
-43 SEIGM
+43 FEIGM

-89 DIPSLFPLLRQK
+89 DIPSLFPLLQQK

-126 GSIGALNT
+126 GSIGTLNT

-273 GLNMLSHYIDAGQKT
+273 GLNMVSHYINAGQKT

-401 DGMQTQL
+401 DGM

>member
-28 DLAYELQEFGIKTDS
+28 DLAYELQDFGIKADS
-43 SEIGM
+43 FEIGM
-48 LVWEAY
+48 LVWKAY
-54 KRFND
+54 KYFND

-64 RSFYDNEKKDP
+64 HSFYDNEKKDP

-89 DIPSLFPLLRQK
+89 DNTSLFPLLQQK
-101 LTNGNHALSQLEN
+101 LAKGNQALNQLEN
-114 IVTQT
+114 TVTQT
-119 LREQTVS
+119 LREQAVS
-126 GSIGALNT
+126 GSISTLNT
-134 LTGTQGVVK
+134 LTGTQGIVK

-273 GLNMLSHYIDAGQKT
+273 GLNMVSHYIDAGQKT

-339 QILSGEWQ
+339 QVLSGEWQ
-347 RLTQALYAN
+347 QLTQALYAD
-356 TDIQPLK
+356 TDIQSLK

-401 DGMQTQL
+401 DGMQTQ
-408 QTQYQQAKASKPEK
+408 YQQAQASKPEK

-429 LTLGSANQ
+429 LTLGSAKQ
-437 KYNRDIY
+437 KYNRNIY

-452 VISQYEEIRTDVKLD
+452 VISQYEEMQTDMKLD
-467 NDELEQ
+467 SDELEQ
-473 LQRHLNENKR
+473 LQQHLNENKR
-483 MHQQLKEKL
+483 THQLLKEKL
-492 RRLNREIMSKI
+492 HRLNREIMNNI
-503 SVSPDLQMKMLP
+503 NVSPALQMKLLP

-524 RIAREIASCKLDSK
+524 RIAREIANSKLDNK
-538 LVKTVSIARQDTELP
+538 LVKTVSITRQNTELP

-562 FTNTLREHVAIDN
+562 FADTLREHVSIDD
-575 ETAKSSF
+575 ETAKNSF
-582 YAVSGEAPT
+582 YAVSDEYPT
-591 GSEQPTSSGNASEAD
+591 DSRQSTSDGNVTEAD

-657 SNLADIDNRG
+657 NNLADIDNRG

-675 KINTTTSEE
+675 KINTATSEE
-684 ELKKGLLSL
+684 ELKEGLLSL
-693 AQKEGESFSKEDWNE
+693 AQKEGESFSKEEWNE

>member
-28 DLAYELQEFGIKTDS
+28 DLAYELQDFGIKADS
-43 SEIGM
+43 FEIGM

-89 DIPSLFPLLRQK
+89 DIPSLFPLLQQK

-114 IVTQT
+114 TVTQT
-119 LREQTVS
+119 LREQAIS
-126 GSIGALNT
+126 GSISTLNT
-134 LTGTQGVVK
+134 LTGTQGIVK

-273 GLNMLSHYIDAGQKT
+273 GLNMVSHYIDAGQKT

-339 QILSGEWQ
+339 QVLSGEWQ
-347 RLTQALYAN
+347 QLTQALYAD
-356 TDIQPLK
+356 TDIQSLK

-401 DGMQTQL
+401 DGMQTQ
-408 QTQYQQAKASKPEK
+408 YQQAQASKPEK

-429 LTLGSANQ
+429 LTLGSAKQ
-437 KYNRDIY
+437 KYNRNIY

-452 VISQYEEIRTDVKLD
+452 VISQYEEMQTDMKLD
-467 NDELEQ
+467 SDELEQ
-473 LQRHLNENKR
+473 LQQHLNENKR
-483 MHQQLKEKL
+483 THQLLKEKL
-492 RRLNREIMSKI
+492 HRLNREIMNNI
-503 SVSPDLQMKMLP
+503 NVSPALQMKLLP

-524 RIAREIASCKLDSK
+524 RIAREIASCKLDNK
-538 LVKTVSIARQDTELP
+538 LVKTVSISRQDTELP

-591 GSEQPTSSGNASEAD
+591 GSEQPTSSENANEAD

-613 ENTAIQNTVN
+613 ENAAIQNTVN

-657 SNLADIDNRG
+657 NNLADIDNRG
-667 IILRESLK
+667 VILRESLK
-675 KINTTTSEE
+675 KINTATSEE
-684 ELKKGLLSL
+684 ELKEGLLSL

>member
-43 SEIGM
+43 FEIGM

-273 GLNMLSHYIDAGQKT
+273 GLNMVSHYINVGQKT

-401 DGMQTQL
+401 DGM

-693 AQKEGESFSKEDWNE
+693 AQKEGESFSKEEWNE

>member
-28 DLAYELQEFGIKTDS
+28 DLAYELQDFGIKADS
-43 SEIGM
+43 FEIGM
-48 LVWEAY
+48 LVWKAY
-54 KRFND
+54 KYFND

-64 RSFYDNEKKDP
+64 HSFYDNEKKDP

-89 DIPSLFPLLRQK
+89 DNTSLFPLLQQK
-101 LTNGNHALSQLEN
+101 LAKGNQALNQLEN
-114 IVTQT
+114 TVTQT
-119 LREQTVS
+119 LREQAVS
-126 GSIGALNT
+126 GSISTLNT
-134 LTGTQGVVK
+134 LTGTQGIVK

-273 GLNMLSHYIDAGQKT
+273 GLNMVSHYIDAGQKT

-339 QILSGEWQ
+339 QVLSGEWQ
-347 RLTQALYAN
+347 QLTQALYAD
-356 TDIQPLK
+356 TDIQSLK

-401 DGMQTQL
+401 DGMQTQ
-408 QTQYQQAKASKPEK
+408 YQQAQASKPEK

-429 LTLGSANQ
+429 LTLGSAKQ
-437 KYNRDIY
+437 KYNRNIY

-452 VISQYEEIRTDVKLD
+452 VISQYEEMQTDMKLD
-467 NDELEQ
+467 SDELEQ
-473 LQRHLNENKR
+473 LQQHLNENKR
-483 MHQQLKEKL
+483 THQLLKEKL
-492 RRLNREIMSKI
+492 HRLNREIMNNI
-503 SVSPDLQMKMLP
+503 NVSPALQMKLLP
-515 HLESMVKLL
+515 HLESIVKLL
-524 RIAREIASCKLDSK
+524 RIAREIANSKLDNK
-538 LVKTVSIARQDTELP
+538 LVKTVSITRQNTELP

-562 FTNTLREHVAIDN
+562 FADTLREHASIDD
-575 ETAKSSF
+575 ETAKNSF
-582 YAVSGEAPT
+582 YAVSDEYPT
-591 GSEQPTSSGNASEAD
+591 DSRQSTSDGNVTEAD

-657 SNLADIDNRG
+657 NNLADIDNRG
-667 IILRESLK
+667 VILRESLK
-675 KINTTTSEE
+675 KINTATSEE
-684 ELKKGLLSL
+684 ELKEGLLSL
-693 AQKEGESFSKEDWNE
+693 AQKEGESFSKEEWNE

>member
-43 SEIGM
+43 FEIGM

-89 DIPSLFPLLRQK
+89 DIPSLFPLLQQK

-114 IVTQT
+114 TVTQT
-119 LREQTVS
+119 LREQAVS
-126 GSIGALNT
+126 GSISTLNT
-134 LTGTQGVVK
+134 LTGTQGIVK

-273 GLNMLSHYIDAGQKT
+273 GLNMVSHYIDAGQKT

-339 QILSGEWQ
+339 QVLSGEWQ
-347 RLTQALYAN
+347 QLTQALYAD
-356 TDIQPLK
+356 TDIQSLK

-401 DGMQTQL
+401 DGM

-452 VISQYEEIRTDVKLD
+452 VISQYEEMRTDVKLD
-467 NDELEQ
+467 SDELEQ

-524 RIAREIASCKLDSK
+524 RIAREIASCKLDNK

-657 SNLADIDNRG
+657 SNLADIENRG

-675 KINTTTSEE
+675 KINTATSEE